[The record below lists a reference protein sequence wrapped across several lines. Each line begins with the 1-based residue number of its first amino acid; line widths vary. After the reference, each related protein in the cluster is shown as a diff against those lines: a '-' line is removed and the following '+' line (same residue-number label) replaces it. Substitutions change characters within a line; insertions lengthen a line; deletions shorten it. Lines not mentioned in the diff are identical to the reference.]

1 MPGGL
6 GGTAPGVAAGQGTTG
21 AAQDTGKVGKESSVP
36 QELATTIDELKAFIK
51 EEKDVSSE
59 VRARLNIPGRKLIP
73 CPGESPV

>member
-6 GGTAPGVAAGQGTTG
+6 GGAAPGVAVGTQAGAT
-21 AAQDTGKVGKESSVP
+21 QDTGKVGKESSVP

-59 VRARLNIPGRKLIP
+59 VSFVEYVVRSSCILKPR
-73 CPGESPV
+73 